1 MDLPDTRS
9 RAIERIA
16 GLVLGEPAELT
27 RDEAAAAAGASVE
40 DLRPYWRAMGFAD
53 VGDAAA
59 FTRRDVESLR
69 MLLGWVQEGRIDA
82 ATTVELVRSLGQTAS
97 RLADWQVGT
106 MTRVLA
112 ELPEPADLDDVA
124 DGLAEVMPGLE
135 RLLVHAWRRHL
146 AAVIGRGLASIDP
159 AADRGDG
166 TTGTVGFADITG
178 FTRLARSM
186 RDADLAGMVQAFETG
201 AADIVASHGGRLVK
215 TLGDE
220 VMFTSADP
228 AGAVAMATSMHAL
241 RSPGPEALTLR
252 IGVATGR
259 LITRMGDVYGQTV
272 ILASRLTGIAR
283 PGTTLLDQATAE
295 ALGPDSGY
303 LLRQLPPRPLRGLG
317 LVRAAAVAR
326 RGQRSASSGK
336 TQVR

>member
-1 MDLPDTRS
+1 VWVS
-9 RAIERIA
+9 
-16 GLVLGEPAELT
+16 G
-27 RDEAAAAAGASVE
+27 
-40 DLRPYWRAMGFAD
+40 
-53 VGDAAA
+53 VGGHAPA
-59 FTRRDVESLR
+59 FTSRDVECLR
-69 MLLGWVQEGRIDA
+69 MLIGWVEQGRLDR

-106 MTRVLA
+106 MTRVLS
-112 ELPEPADLDDVA
+112 ELPGPPGLDDVA
-124 DGLAEVMPGLE
+124 AGLAEVMPGLE

-146 AAVIGRGLASIDP
+146 SAVIGRGLASVDP
-159 AADRGDG
+159 AAGRGDG
-166 TTGTVGFADITG
+166 TIATVGFADIAG

-186 RDADLAGMVQAFETG
+186 RDTDLAGMVQAFETG
-201 AADIVASHGGRLVK
+201 AADIVAARGGRLVK

-220 VMFTSADP
+220 VMFTSGDP
-228 AGAVAMATSMHAL
+228 AAAVAMASAMHAL

-303 LLRQLPPRPLRGLG
+303 LVRQLPPRPLRGLG

-326 RGQRSASSGK
+326 RGQRSGAASSGK